1 MDPLTMSLLF
11 GLAAVFTPYI
21 ITQPHHVHALLVVLC
36 CVFFSKSVT
45 NFHDAV
51 DLDLPNSTMVVFAA
65 IAFFSAVVNCP
76 LSWLS
81 LILYSDPAEVPVSE
95 RPAPI
100 SEWFRQPR
108 QLVPPD
114 SNSQHRQPQ
123 HASSDVAEAIFY
135 MQLFERA
142 EAEKDEL
149 EDEKAELEALVK
161 QLEGEKAYVEMERDD
176 NRRWSARHESRADVY
191 ASMVIDYKCARD
203 ERIYSRTCP
212 SCEFEVARL
221 TGKAAVAEDN
231 ITSLEASIKTTKA
244 ETEKALAEKDS
255 LLEEKDKIIEDKDKV
270 IFHKDREAELYNRR
284 QLLMTMGRVD
294 MELSSKKRELESV
307 RTEKDAQIARLND
320 IINSRRYCCCGRCGP
335 ALPSGP
341 RNDGDDDGSDDTN
354 GGPPQGGNA
363 QHPTTAQEPSGAPP
377 CPVGDSSTR
386 PAPTA
391 GAPSDDGAA
400 PVASQPA
407 SPASSP
413 LSSVPASPISAPAP
427 PAPEPPT
434 STPAASASDP
444 APLDIGSSGP
454 HPPAHET

>member
-11 GLAAVFTPYI
+11 GLAAVFAPYI

-81 LILYSDPAEVPVSE
+81 LFLYSDPSEVPVSE

-123 HASSDVAEAIFY
+123 HGSSEVAETIFY

-149 EDEKAELEALVK
+149 EAENAELEALVE

-176 NRRWSARHESRADVY
+176 HKRWSARHAARADVY

-203 ERIYSRTCP
+203 ERIYSRTCT
-212 SCEFEVARL
+212 R
-221 TGKAAVAEDN
+221 KAAAG
-231 ITSLEASIKTTKA
+231 
-244 ETEKALAEKDS
+244 
-255 LLEEKDKIIEDKDKV
+255 EE
-270 IFHKDREAELYNRR
+270 
-284 QLLMTMGRVD
+284 
-294 MELSSKKRELESV
+294 
-307 RTEKDAQIARLND
+307 IARLNG

-341 RNDGDDDGSDDTN
+341 RNDGDDDGDDDGSDDTN

-363 QHPTTAQEPSGAPP
+363 QPPTPAQEPSGAPP
-377 CPVGDSSTR
+377 CPVGDSSN
-386 PAPTA
+386 PPPTA
-391 GAPSDDGAA
+391 GEPSDEGAA
-400 PVASQPA
+400 PVASPPA
-407 SPASSP
+407 SPTSSP
-413 LSSVPASPISAPAP
+413 LSSVPASPISSPAL

-434 STPAASASDP
+434 SAPVASASRSDP
-444 APLDIGSSGP
+444 APLETGTSGP